1 MAACPSTGHPEAAR
15 GSARSLE
22 DLAMSAYLS
31 NLEDVCAVYIQE
43 RGDAAVFLSG
53 SGAVARSSSL
63 TK

>member
-1 MAACPSTGHPEAAR
+1 MAACPSTGQPEATK

-43 RGDAAVFLSG
+43 RSDAAVFLSG
-53 SGAVARSSSL
+53 SY
-63 TK
+63 